1 MRTTI
6 EINNENR
13 AKLAALAAKRGLRG
27 YSKIIEEALT
37 EYLARIENRK
47 SEIEEFLNLAGS
59 LSQEEAFVAE
69 NKIKEFWS
77 RWQQ

>member
-6 EINNENR
+6 EINNEYR

-27 YSKIIEEALT
+27 YSKIIEEALA

-47 SEIEEFLNLAGS
+47 SEIEEFLTLAGS
-59 LSQEEAFVAE
+59 LSQEEAFVVE
-69 NKIKEFWS
+69 NRIKEFWS
-77 RWQQ
+77 RWEQ

>member
-37 EYLARIENRK
+37 EYLVRIENRK